1 MDETGVLLSHLT
13 SRKVLSVSQQTGYIL
28 SHLLSGLPPQRVAI
42 GILTLLP
49 TGVLRAQRP
58 AGGRPRILVNDGLAT
73 HKSLEVLT
81 FCHENN
87 IILCRL
93 PSHTSHKL
101 QPCDVGVFGPLKAAY
116 REQVEQLFRGGA
128 NTVGK
133 QHFTLLYDRA
143 RTTAFTSENIKSAWR
158 KAGLF
163 PFDPDCVLRGMR
175 HPSTGML
182 TVPGARAAL
191 SAPVSSSVE
200 DMPPTPTTSEA
211 LTSMRVKVEEDLA
224 SAGTSSTQRVQ
235 KIIKGFQST
244 LAHCAVLSAENQWLV
259 EQNNEKTSRAS
270 VRSTV
275 VGGPKVMTYDD
286 IIERQQL
293 RETAERRNT
302 VVTKRRKAG
311 QQPAESHTA
320 EQAG

>member
-1 MDETGVLLSHLT
+1 M
-13 SRKVLSVSQQTGYIL
+13 
-28 SHLLSGLPPQRVAI
+28 
-42 GILTLLP
+42 
-49 TGVLRAQRP
+49 
-58 AGGRPRILVNDGLAT
+58 AT
-73 HKSLEVLT
+73 HESLEVLT

-101 QPCDVGVFGPLKAAY
+101 QPCDVGIFGPLKTAY

-143 RTTAFTSENIKSAWR
+143 RNAAFTPENIKSAWR

-163 PFDPDCVLRGMR
+163 PFDPDRVLRGMG

-182 TVPGARAAL
+182 TVPSASAVR
-191 SAPVSSSVE
+191 SAPVSSPIE
-200 DMPPTPTTSEA
+200 DIPLTPTTSEA
-211 LTSMRVKVEEDLA
+211 LTLMRMKVEQDLA
-224 SAGTSSTQRVQ
+224 SAGTSSTQRLQ
-235 KIIKGFQST
+235 KIIKGFEST
-244 LAHCAVLSAENQWLV
+244 LAHCAVLSAENQWLM

-286 IIERQQL
+286 IVERQRL
-293 RETAERRNT
+293 RETTEIRNSGA
-302 VVTKRRKAG
+302 TKRRTGGRK
-311 QQPAESHTA
+311 PARATPQSRQGELRSS
-320 EQAG
+320 